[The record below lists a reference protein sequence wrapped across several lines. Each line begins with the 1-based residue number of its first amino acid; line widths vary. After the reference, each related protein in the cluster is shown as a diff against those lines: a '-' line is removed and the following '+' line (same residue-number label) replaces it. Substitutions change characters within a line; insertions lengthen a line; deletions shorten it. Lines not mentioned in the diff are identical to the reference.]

1 MRFTSGSILAF
12 GILFALPFDAVA
24 QEGEASKTRPAK
36 VAVVEAAATE
46 FKRTYPAIVKPSQ
59 QADLSFRVSGRL
71 IELKVL
77 ASQFVEEGDVIAVL
91 DPRDFEAAIAQLD
104 SAIAQA
110 KAQLRALRSGA
121 RGEEISALE
130 AGVAAV
136 QAQVDQALD
145 QAKRTRELTER
156 GVTSP
161 AKLEQDE
168 SALRV
173 AEAQLRAKL
182 EELAIGRAGGRVE
195 EVEASEAAL
204 KGLEAQRKTAMDNLS
219 DATLRAPF
227 GGIIARRDVENF
239 TNIQAGQTI
248 VFLQKLSVVNLVFDV
263 PGPDVVVFS
272 GAEDVN
278 TQVIFNALPD
288 QSFPSELVEFST
300 QADTATQT
308 YRAQVGVTLPENSRI
323 LPGMIGRVVA
333 AAASDAGPTNLVPL
347 SAVGANADQSSY
359 VWKVDPNTF
368 AVSKTAV
375 TLGDVI
381 GDQVQIPEGLSVG
394 DTVVSAGVTRLQ
406 EGMVIRPITQIGG

>member
-1 MRFTSGSILAF
+1 MRFTFGSILAF
-12 GILFALPFDAVA
+12 VVLFTLPLNVAA
-24 QEGEASKTRPAK
+24 QEVEAIKARPAK
-36 VAVVEAAATE
+36 VAVVEASATE

-59 QADLSFRVSGRL
+59 QADLSFRVSGR
-71 IELKVL
+71 IIDLKVL

-91 DPRDFEAAIAQLD
+91 DPRDFAAAITQLD

-145 QAKRTRELTER
+145 QAKRTRQLTER
-156 GVTSP
+156 GVASS

-173 AEAQLRAKL
+173 VEAQLRAKL

-195 EVEASEAAL
+195 DIEASEAAL

-227 GGIIARRDVENF
+227 GGIVARRDVENF
-239 TNIQAGQTI
+239 TNVQAGQTI
-248 VFLQKLSVVNLVFDV
+248 VLLQKLSVVNLVFDV
-263 PGPDVVVFS
+263 PGPDVIVFS
-272 GAEDVN
+272 GADDVD

-288 QSFPSELVEFST
+288 QRFPSELVEFST

-333 AAASDAGPTNLVPL
+333 ATASDVGPMNLVPL

-368 AVSKTAV
+368 TVSKTSVA
-375 TLGDVI
+375 LGDVI
-381 GDQVQIPEGLSVG
+381 GDQVQIPDGLSVG

-406 EGMVIRPITQIGG
+406 EGMIIRPITQIGG